1 MIDMISITTSH
12 MHKVLTYS
20 ILSLLILFFIGSL
33 EFMPDLYFSS
43 KPMLDLPAWMEGY
56 WHSIPWLIFALSSA
70 DILLKYKKVGNPGLL
85 LRTHWIDFIM
95 LALVPFL
102 FIFKVAK
109 ISLKVYKVAKTG
121 KSWSKL
127 SHLIKKILFPKV
139 SKDGKTD
146 S

>member
-1 MIDMISITTSH
+1 
-12 MHKVLTYS
+12 
-20 ILSLLILFFIGSL
+20 
-33 EFMPDLYFSS
+33 MPDLYFSS

-56 WHSIPWLIFALSSA
+56 WHSIPWMIFALSSA
-70 DILLKYKKVGNPGLL
+70 DILLYKKVGNPGLL